1 MPMVEHVARGH
12 DVGPA
17 QPAGRP
23 AMPLLLLAVA
33 GGPVA
38 WNAQLLANYALAA
51 YPCFPGPT
59 ARTQLLPG
67 WENDWVVLLI
77 INLAAIAV
85 TVACVLVG
93 AHGWRWITRCSAD
106 GHADAHGV
114 PATRALSLGAILF
127 GTVFFGATV
136 FALIALALAPRCW
149 G

>member
-1 MPMVEHVARGH
+1 MVEHVARAH
-12 DVGPA
+12 DVGAA

-23 AMPLLLLAVA
+23 ALSLMLLALA

-38 WNAQLLANYALAA
+38 WNAQLLANYALAS

-59 ARTQLLPG
+59 PRTHPLPG
-67 WENDWVVLLI
+67 WEREWVVLLL

-85 TVACVLVG
+85 TVACVLIG
-93 AHGWRWITRCSAD
+93 AYGWRWIARCRAD
-106 GHADAHGV
+106 GQADAHGV
-114 PATRALSLGAILF
+114 PATRALALGAILF

-136 FALIALALAPRCW
+136 FTLIAMALAPPCW

>member
-1 MPMVEHVARGH
+1 MIEHVAHGH

-23 AMPLLLLAVA
+23 AVPLMLLAIA

-51 YPCFPGPT
+51 YPCFPGPI
-59 ARTQLLPG
+59 ARTRLLPG
-67 WENDWVVLLI
+67 WENGWIVLLV

-93 AHGWRWITRCSAD
+93 VAGWRWVARCRAN
-106 GHADAHGV
+106 GRGDAHGV
-114 PATRALSLGAILF
+114 PVTRALALAALLF
-127 GTVFFGATV
+127 GTVFFAATV
-136 FALIALALAPRCW
+136 FALIALVLAPPCW